1 MLNESGKRGLSCL
14 APDLRENTF
23 SFSPLNMILVVG
35 LSYMTFIIA
44 FGMSQYDSKFYYLS
58 MKSAKN
64 IVPYFNLSLYI
75 IHTFAI

>member
-1 MLNESGKRGLSCL
+1 
-14 APDLRENTF
+14 
-23 SFSPLNMILVVG
+23 
-35 LSYMTFIIA
+35 MTFIIA